1 MDSTESVDHTDQR
14 LGMNGILA
22 QPPAAYHLVMAAYD
36 YRCRVCDTVFE
47 TRRAIT
53 EQATDVQCPEGHTDV
68 ARIWSAVAIT
78 GSARSTAA
86 PAPAPAMAGGGGCC
100 GGGCCG

>member
-1 MDSTESVDHTDQR
+1 
-14 LGMNGILA
+14 
-22 QPPAAYHLVMAAYD
+22 MAAYD

-53 EQATDVQCPEGHTDV
+53 EQASDVQCPAGHTDV

-78 GSARSTAA
+78 GSARPGAA